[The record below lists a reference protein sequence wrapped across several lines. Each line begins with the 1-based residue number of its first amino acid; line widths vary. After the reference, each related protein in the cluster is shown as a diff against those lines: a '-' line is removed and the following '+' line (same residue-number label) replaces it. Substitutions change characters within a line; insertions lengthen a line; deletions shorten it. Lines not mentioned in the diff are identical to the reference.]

1 MYNFKEFEYIIIYIT
16 KYHEKIMKIW
26 RNLCACKKSILDTQ
40 YGNVPNVHSDLW
52 ALAQK
57 SLSVNTIF
65 YAIQTQVKTQRCYD
79 VKMVQEKTS
88 AVSQIHTQLKSL
100 FLVLINIKQPFRMT
114 CNWNIGNQ
122 RLITWKMYM

>member
-1 MYNFKEFEYIIIYIT
+1 MYNFKEFEYFIIYIT

-26 RNLCACKKSILDTQ
+26 RNLLDWIPNMEMYQMYQMSPVTSEHWLRNHCPWTQ
-40 YGNVPNVHSDLW
+40 FSMPS
-52 ALAQK
+52 K
-57 SLSVNTIF
+57 
-65 YAIQTQVKTQRCYD
+65 TQVKTQRCYD

-114 CNWNIGNQ
+114 CNWNIWNQ